1 MSPGPGSQT
10 RIIIRLFTRHHFET
24 IVILRATEISSCE
37 LRDDGMITDW
47 PSPRQLPDC
56 ILLWAQW
63 LTPARHTSRHVADGS
78 YKWRDL
84 LSLVTAPGCLWEAPC
99 YPDWARANSWG
110 SWVPSPDPAVHFSF
124 SWSQWRKCVRS
135 LGMSVY
141 PLPAKTNGF
150 LLVSTLSPI
159 YLDICQL
166 IFPSPILLS

>member
-1 MSPGPGSQT
+1 MPPGPGSQT

-47 PSPRQLPDC
+47 PSPASWLYSPLSELSSGWP
-56 ILLWAQW
+56 LLATHQD
-63 LTPARHTSRHVADGS
+63 TRGS

-84 LSLVTAPGCLWEAPC
+84 YPLMPLAGLWEATC
-99 YPDWARANSWG
+99 YPGQTGR
-110 SWVPSPDPAVHFSF
+110 VPTVGGAECPDPAVHFSF